1 MSATSTMTA
10 AGPIALDVPFADVT
24 AADLRLSIGGAV
36 PPMLAHLTIAPHPDA
51 PAGSPTLTLGILGSS
66 HVAYVGDA
74 AAPAHVE
81 ELSCTAIGG
90 VALHAV
96 DPAERGTGVHVDRL
110 DVAGFGSVV
119 KQVRSVGEDPS
130 ALVAEFPGCDGAI
143 TAVHGEALPGGHRWR
158 TWHLYPDARGG
169 GEVVSTSSSWRMG
182 ATR

>member
-1 MSATSTMTA
+1 MWRSCRAPRSAEWRSTPSTR
-10 AGPIALDVPFADVT
+10 PN
-24 AADLRLSIGGAV
+24 
-36 PPMLAHLTIAPHPDA
+36 
-51 PAGSPTLTLGILGSS
+51 
-66 HVAYVGDA
+66 
-74 AAPAHVE
+74 
-81 ELSCTAIGG
+81 
-90 VALHAV
+90 
-96 DPAERGTGVHVDRL
+96 GTGVHVDRL

-119 KQVRSVGEDPS
+119 KQVRSLGEDPS